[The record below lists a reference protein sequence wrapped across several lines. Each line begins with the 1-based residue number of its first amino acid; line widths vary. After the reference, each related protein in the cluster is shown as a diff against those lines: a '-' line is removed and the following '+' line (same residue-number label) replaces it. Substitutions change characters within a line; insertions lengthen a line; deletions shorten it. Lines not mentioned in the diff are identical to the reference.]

1 MFRGIISKHPYTSP
15 FTSCEGVP
23 SLVFARL
30 HEGGEQEE
38 GRAGGEEEERVEEAE
53 GVEGE
58 EEIAVSSEEEE
69 EDKTETGV
77 GVSEEQKILQ
87 HSAAIVRGSAIAPT
101 PTSPQASCLL
111 IGEISC
117 T

>member
-38 GRAGGEEEERVEEAE
+38 AEGEEERVEEAE
-53 GVEGE
+53 EAEGG
-58 EEIAVSSEEEE
+58 EEIAISSEEEE
-69 EDKTETGV
+69 DKTGV

-87 HSAAIVRGSAIAPT
+87 HSAAIVRGSAIAPR